1 MSALGALTA
10 AVLLGLSMPGPAAAQ
25 SLQALYETAHTY
37 DAAYLSARAL
47 ADSAQYRAEQ
57 AEGVA
62 RPTLA
67 AVATAGTAQTDLLG
81 TGLRSNNT
89 VVATLNGR
97 YPLFNRSNDA
107 TIAQARKALVVAQ
120 ADLEVAEQDLL
131 LRVAQ
136 GYFDV
141 LASQD
146 ALATTRANKAAITE
160 QLASAKRNFEVGTAT
175 ITDTREAQAKFD
187 LATAQEIAAENDL
200 LTKRIALDVLV
211 GQTNVRP
218 NPLRVPVV
226 LPQTLPADPE
236 IWVGGADTNHPNV
249 RRARLALDVA
259 LLESDKARAGRLPT
273 LDAVATLGGNDARGG
288 LPTVNRSVGTTKTGS
303 VGVQMNWT
311 LFSGGI
317 VENRIKETTS
327 LEDKARADLEA
338 ARRGVAQG
346 TRVAYFGVQSGLAQV
361 KALEAAE
368 SSSKLALEA
377 TQLGYRVGVRVNLDV
392 LNAQNQLFT
401 TQRDLAR
408 ARYDV
413 LLGSLRLRQAAG
425 QLAPADLATVN
436 GLLAPQSLPAR
447 PAMSPAMSPATSPAT
462 PPALAPR

>member
-1 MSALGALTA
+1 MRSMSTRSCRPGPAASRTVSALSALAA
-10 AVLLGLSMPGPAAAQ
+10 AVLLSLPGLASAQ
-25 SLQALYETAHTY
+25 SLQALYEAAHAY

-47 ADSAQYRAEQ
+47 ADSAQYKAEQ
-57 AEGVA
+57 AEGLA

-67 AVATAGTAQTDLLG
+67 ALGAATAAQTDPLG
-81 TGLRSNNT
+81 TGLKGTNT
-89 VVATLNGR
+89 LSASLNGK
-97 YPLFNRSNDA
+97 YPLFNRTNAA

-131 LRVAQ
+131 VRVAQ

-146 ALATTRANKAAITE
+146 ALGTTRANKAAITE

-187 LATAQEIAAENDL
+187 LASAQEIAAENDL

-211 GQTNVRP
+211 GQTNVKP
-218 NPLRVPVV
+218 NPLRVPVL
-226 LPQTLPADPE
+226 LPQTVPANAE
-236 IWVGGADTNHPNV
+236 TWVSGADVNHPSV
-249 RRARLALDVA
+249 RKARLALDVA
-259 LLESDKARAGRLPT
+259 LLETDKARAGKLPT
-273 LDAVATLGGNDARGG
+273 VDAVATLGGNDARGT
-288 LPTVNRSVGTTKTGS
+288 LPSANRTTGSTKSGS
-303 VGVQMNWT
+303 VGVQLNWT
-311 LFSGGI
+311 IFSGGI

-377 TQLGYRVGVRVNLDV
+377 TQLGYKVGVRVNLDV
-392 LNAQNQLFT
+392 LNAQTQLFT
-401 TQRDLAR
+401 TQRDLAK

-413 LLGSLRLRQAAG
+413 LLGSLKLRQAAG
-425 QLAPADLATVN
+425 QLAPADLNTVN
-436 GLLAPQSLPAR
+436 GLLAPQA
-447 PAMSPAMSPATSPAT
+447 
-462 PPALAPR
+462 APK